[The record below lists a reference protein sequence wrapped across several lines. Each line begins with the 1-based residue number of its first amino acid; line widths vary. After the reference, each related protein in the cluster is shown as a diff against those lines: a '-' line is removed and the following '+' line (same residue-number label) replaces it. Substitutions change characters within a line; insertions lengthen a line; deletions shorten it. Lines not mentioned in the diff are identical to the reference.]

1 VCWPFRDRGG
11 LAAVARAFVAEGLE
25 RDERVAYVGQGR
37 PCELRQDLAGI
48 ANLEDCRDRG
58 QLQVTDIA
66 AMPASDPLTDPVDE
80 LIDLAVM
87 TRDSRRGWEARMAEL
102 LLGGRRTGRDQTV
115 QDPDPGNAFPGG
127 AIYLSLPG
135 LGDRLAARVAGE
147 IGEHIDQFDSP
158 NALQCY
164 AGRAPVT
171 RRSGKSD
178 FVVARRLAHN
188 RYLGD
193 AVHQWAFCSLRL
205 SGWAREF
212 YDQKIAAGK
221 SHHAALRAL
230 GNRWLEILWHCLT
243 KGVLFD
249 EAVHVANRNR
259 APRTSCLRR
268 G

>member
-1 VCWPFRDRGG
+1 VVQAPTGRSAGDHVCWPFRDRGG

-37 PCELRQDLAGI
+37 PCELRQDLSGI
-48 ANLEDCRDRG
+48 ANLEDCLDRG

-115 QDPDPGNAFPGG
+115 QDPDPGNAFSGG

-158 NALQCY
+158 KRPAVLRRPCPGHTPLRQDRLRRRPP
-164 AGRAPVT
+164 AGAQPLPRRRGAPM
-171 RRSGKSD
+171 
-178 FVVARRLAHN
+178 
-188 RYLGD
+188 
-193 AVHQWAFCSLRL
+193 
-205 SGWAREF
+205 
-212 YDQKIAAGK
+212 
-221 SHHAALRAL
+221 
-230 GNRWLEILWHCLT
+230 
-243 KGVLFD
+243 GVLQPATQRLGPRVLRPED
-249 EAVHVANRNR
+249 RRRQEPPRGPAR
-259 APRTSCLRR
+259 AGQPLAESSGTA
-268 G
+268 